1 MATSW
6 ASVFLLIIAYV
17 GGTVFYREQ
26 QTWFEGVFLSS
37 MCPVN
42 VSAGTFYGIMFDA
55 GSTGTRIHVYTF
67 VQRTSGQ
74 LPFLEGEIFDSVKP
88 GLSAFVDQPKQGAET
103 VQELL
108 EVAKDSI
115 PRSHWKRTPVVLKAT
130 AGLRLLP
137 EQKAQTLLLEVEE
150 IFKNSPFL
158 VPDDSVSIM
167 DGSYEGI
174 LAWVTVNFLTG
185 QLHGRGQET
194 VGTLD
199 LGGASTQI
207 TFLPQLELLGIWTE
221 SCKTSDSGSS
231 GSRRD

>member
-1 MATSW
+1 
-6 ASVFLLIIAYV
+6 
-17 GGTVFYREQ
+17 
-26 QTWFEGVFLSS
+26 
-37 MCPVN
+37 
-42 VSAGTFYGIMFDA
+42 
-55 GSTGTRIHVYTF
+55 
-67 VQRTSGQ
+67 
-74 LPFLEGEIFDSVKP
+74 VKP

-103 VQELL
+103 VQGLL

-137 EQKAQTLLLEVEE
+137 EQKAQALLFEVRE
-150 IFKNSPFL
+150 IFKKSPFL

-185 QLHGRGQET
+185 QLHGHSQET

-207 TFLPQLELLGIWTE
+207 TFLPQFELLGIWIE
-221 SCKTSDSGSS
+221 SCKTSNPGSP
-231 GSRRD
+231 GNRRD

>member
-1 MATSW
+1 MLVTSCVC
-6 ASVFLLIIAYV
+6 STIFH
-17 GGTVFYREQ
+17 RDQ

-37 MCPVN
+37 MCPIN
-42 VSAGTFYGIMFDA
+42 VSTSTLYGIMFDA

-67 VQRTSGQ
+67 VQKIAGQ
-74 LPFLEGEIFDSVKP
+74 LPVLEGEIFDSVKP

-137 EQKAQTLLLEVEE
+137 AQKAQALLFEVKE
-150 IFKNSPFL
+150 IFKKSPFL

-174 LAWVTVNFLTG
+174 LAWITVNFLTG
-185 QLHGRGQET
+185 QLHGHSHET

-207 TFLPQLELLGIWTE
+207 TFLPQFQLLGIWIE
-221 SCKTSDSGSS
+221 SCKTSNSGSP
-231 GSRRD
+231 GNRRD